1 MITSGLEDRHD
12 QDKGAHMDAGRRS
25 TLAAGLYGLAAA
37 GTASTALAAGKPT
50 TDRLQLSS
58 NALQQIAH
66 ASLVRN
72 VVNRYCVYE
81 SLGRIP
87 DMLNSFALSLPDVQ
101 IDVGFGLYY
110 GPDSARKFA
119 AVTGILLGDSSTGV
133 RRKGALNVFA
143 NTTDIIEVAEDLKT
157 AKGLWITNAAM
168 TNGSPS
174 EGFNSRYGYF
184 RRAIDLVNLDGTWKI
199 WHYIT
204 YWLIDAPFGKSWIDP
219 DVVEANSKTR
229 YDWIPDN
236 LKPDQPSSV
245 GIGPMWSWRPDR
257 PVTQVRVPVPYRTFA
272 DTFSYGAFR
281 DSPAAE

>member
-1 MITSGLEDRHD
+1 
-12 QDKGAHMDAGRRS
+12 MDAGRRS

-37 GTASTALAAGKPT
+37 GTASAALATGKST
-50 TDRLQLSS
+50 TDGLQLSG
-58 NALQQIAH
+58 NALQQLAH

-81 SLGRIP
+81 TLGRVP

-110 GPDSARKFA
+110 GADGARRFA
-119 AVTGILLGDSSTGV
+119 AVTGILLGDTSTGV

-157 AKGLWITNAAM
+157 AKGLWITSAAM
-168 TNGSPS
+168 TNGTPS

-184 RRAIDLVNLDGTWKI
+184 RRAIDLVNLDGNWKI

-204 YWLIDAPFGKSWIDP
+204 YWLIEAPVGKSWIDP
-219 DVVEANSKTR
+219 DVVDANSRTR

-236 LKPDQPSSV
+236 LKPDRASGV

-257 PVTQVRVPVPYRTFA
+257 PVTQLPIPVPYRTFA
-272 DTFSYGAFR
+272 STFSYGVYRASR
-281 DSPAAE
+281 PAD